1 MRVARGFV
9 YLGRMVTLALLA
21 GLALACPSSPVLRD
35 DDGVVTALSQNLKFI
50 TTGGRRAERAE
61 LLADWLNGE
70 GAEVDLLLLSE
81 ARLLEPLRSALPDF
95 CFYTQ
100 AARGGDAYAWE
111 PMGERPPPGG
121 LALAV
126 RSRSTGEPHVLGS
139 AAGRPFR
146 ARPTTWVESL
156 VGRILGYTK
165 GWAQVTV
172 DGTTLAWSHMQ
183 ASYPRRP
190 EVGAGE
196 PGRGRAGQFDD
207 LARDL
212 GRRANPVLLTGDL
225 NLLDGFDADDARVAA
240 ARERDER
247 TLARF
252 EARTGV
258 EFHRPGAP
266 AGTFLGSLLRHRGK
280 EVWDRGA
287 AYDRVGTNR
296 PFAARHPETEVRVVE
311 IVRDGLRVSDHLGL
325 EIRIPFR
332 RP

>member
-1 MRVARGFV
+1 MRVGRGVV
-9 YLGRMVTLALLA
+9 YAGFMVTLALLA
-21 GLALACPSSPVLRD
+21 GLALACPSTPLLRD
-35 DDGVVTALSQNLKFI
+35 QDGVVTALSQNLKFI
-50 TTGGRRAERAE
+50 TTGGWRAERSE
-61 LLADWLNGE
+61 LLAGWLHGE
-70 GAEVDLLLLSE
+70 GGDVDLLLLSE

-100 AARGGDAYAWE
+100 AARGRDTYAWE
-111 PMGERPPPGG
+111 PLGERPPPGG

-126 RSRSTGEPHVLGS
+126 RVRADGEPHMLGA

-146 ARPTTWVESL
+146 ARPTTWAENL
-156 VGRILGYTK
+156 LGRIFRYTK

-196 PGRGRAGQFDD
+196 AGRGRAGQFDD

-212 GRRANPVLLTGDL
+212 GRRANPTLLTGDL
-225 NLLDGFDADDARVAA
+225 NLLEGFDAGDARVAA

-247 TLARF
+247 TLASF

-258 EFHRPGAP
+258 EFHAARAP
-266 AGTFLGSLLRHRGK
+266 RGTFLGSLFHHRG
-280 EVWDRGA
+280 EEAWDRGA
-287 AYDRVGTNR
+287 TYDRVGTNR
-296 PFAARHPETEVRVVE
+296 PFALRHPDTEVRVVE
-311 IVRDGLRVSDHLGL
+311 IVRNGLRVSDHLGL